1 MMTEHKLSIIGSVRN
16 HFLEKLDQ
24 FEKIDGINISEIVE
38 TLDTVIADSYIS
50 YMDYND

>member
-1 MMTEHKLSIIGSVRN
+1 MMTSHKLSVIGSVRN

-24 FEKIDGINISEIVE
+24 SEKIDGIRISEIVE
-38 TLDTVIADSYIS
+38 TLDTVIVDSYTS